1 MSRSKTKSAKSSR
14 KELNDWVILE
24 KLQPWVRERYLLIKE
39 AFQDKKFT
47 REDVEKLFE
56 QKRKELLEK
65 GIEDPKF
72 TTKNVGEV
80 LSILRKAGLIKANR
94 DLYDYRRTY
103 YQLTFPTEEKITSR
117 DRLISLLKTAA
128 DQIRGGLDYKALLV
142 FLFYKA
148 ISDRWV
154 KLAQNLM
161 KEGKP
166 TVVAYMMANKTYY
179 RLFDE
184 DSGALYTWHKVM
196 GTRDSIREMA
206 NALIK
211 IAEMNEELSD
221 LKKLVE
227 VLGLIGFIK
236 EDNLHKLE
244 EIAEIFNRVDFS
256 EFDSDMLGYAYEWI
270 LSYFAPQK
278 AKEGE
283 VYTPREVIRLL
294 VELIDIEDE
303 SDVLDPASG
312 SGGMLIEAYRYVREK
327 LKQENPEEEPALMLY
342 GQELN
347 ETTAALSK
355 LNLILHGIQ
364 DFKIFGG
371 FDSLVNPRWE
381 DELKEN
387 GIEDGK
393 VDYVIANPP
402 WNQDGYDET
411 RLNNKRVKH
420 IYNPDGSTR
429 GYGYGYTSKQ
439 SADWAWV
446 QLMLYYARKK
456 VGIVLDSGALFRGG
470 SEKAIRQ
477 GIIEDDLIEAI
488 ILLPEKLFYNT
499 GAPGIIMILNPNKP
513 EERKGK
519 ILFINASRE
528 FRKHPKVRKLNQLA
542 EEHIRKIVDAY
553 REFKEIEGFSRVV
566 TLDEIR
572 KNDYNLNVSLYVF
585 PEDEREQIDLAK
597 EFKEFREIEKREKEL
612 VKKAKAYIEGILE
625 AMGDE

>member
-1 MSRSKTKSAKSSR
+1 MVTPMPRSKAKTKNGVKNGAD
-14 KELNDWVILE
+14 EWTILE
-24 KLQPWVRERYLLIKE
+24 ELQPWVRERYLLIKD
-39 AFQDKKFT
+39 AFRDKEFT
-47 REDVEKLFE
+47 QEDVEKLFE
-56 QKRKELLEK
+56 EKRKELMEK
-65 GIEDPKF
+65 GIKEPKF

-80 LSILRKAGLIKANR
+80 LSILRKAGLITARK
-94 DLYDYRRTY
+94 DVYDFRRTY
-103 YQLTFPTEEKITSR
+103 YRLKFPAESKITR
-117 DRLISLLKTAA
+117 DRLISLLKAAA

-148 ISDRWV
+148 ISDRWM
-154 KLAQNLM
+154 KTAQDLM

-166 TVVAYMMANKTYY
+166 KVQAYIITNKRYY

-184 DSGALYTWHKVM
+184 ETGKLYTWHEVVKS
-196 GTRDSIREMA
+196 RESIKEMA

-211 IAEMNEELSD
+211 ISEMNEELSD

-244 EIAEIFNRVDFS
+244 EIVKIFNRVDFA
-256 EFDSDMLGYAYEWI
+256 EFDSDILGDAYEWI

-294 VELIDIEDE
+294 VELLDIEDG

-312 SGGMLIEAYRYVREK
+312 SGGMLIEAYRYVKEK
-327 LKQENPEEEPALMLY
+327 LEREGLDGEPAIMLY

-364 DFKIFGG
+364 EFRIFEGA
-371 FDSLVNPRWE
+371 DSLVNPRWE
-381 DELKEN
+381 EELREN
-387 GIEDGK
+387 GVEDGK

-411 RLNNKRVKH
+411 RLSDRRIKH
-420 IYNPDGSTR
+420 IYR
-429 GYGYGYTSKQ
+429 YGYTTKQ

-446 QLMLYYARKK
+446 QLMLYYARRK

-470 SEKAIRQ
+470 AEKAIRQ
-477 GIIEDDLIEAI
+477 GIVEDDLIEAVV
-488 ILLPEKLFYNT
+488 LLPEKLFYNT
-499 GAPGIIMILNPNKP
+499 GAPGIIMVLNPNKP

-519 ILFINASRE
+519 ILFINASKE
-528 FRKHPKVRKLNQLA
+528 FRKHPEVRKLNQLA
-542 EEHIRKIVDAY
+542 PEHIEKIVKAY
-553 REFKEIEGFSRVV
+553 REFKEVEGFSRVV
-566 TLDEIR
+566 ALDEIR

-585 PEDEREQIDLAK
+585 PEDEREHIDLAK
-597 EFKEFREIEKREKEL
+597 EFEEFREIEKREREL
-612 VKKAKAYIEGILE
+612 VEKAKAYIEGIIRV
-625 AMGDE
+625 MGDE

>member
-1 MSRSKTKSAKSSR
+1 MVRPKSKTNGKDEWA
-14 KELNDWVILE
+14 ILE
-24 KLQPWVRERYLLIKE
+24 ELQPWVRERYFLIKE
-39 AFQDKKFT
+39 AFRDKEFT
-47 REDVEKLFE
+47 QEDVEKLFE
-56 QKRKELLEK
+56 AKRKELLEK
-65 GIEDPKF
+65 GIKEPKF

-80 LSILRKAGLIKANR
+80 LSILRKAGLITARK
-94 DLYDYRRTY
+94 DLYDYRKTY
-103 YQLTFPTEEKITSR
+103 YRLKFPGETKITR
-117 DRLISLLKTAA
+117 DRLISLLKAAA

-148 ISDRWV
+148 ISDRWM
-154 KLAQNLM
+154 KRAQELM
-161 KEGKP
+161 ADGKKP
-166 TVVAYMMANKTYY
+166 FQAYMIVNREYY
-179 RLFDE
+179 VLFDE
-184 DSGALYTWHKVM
+184 GTGKLYTWHQVVK
-196 GTRDSIREMA
+196 TRDSIKEMA

-211 IAEMNEELSD
+211 IAEMNEELAD

-244 EIAEIFNRVDFS
+244 EIVKIFNRVDFAD
-256 EFDSDMLGYAYEWI
+256 FDSDILGDAYEWI

-294 VELIDIEDE
+294 VELLDIEDE

-327 LKQENPEEEPALMLY
+327 VKKENPDEEPAVMLY

-364 DFKIFGG
+364 DFVIFEGS
-371 FDSLVNPRWE
+371 DSLVNPRWE
-381 DELKEN
+381 EELKEN
-387 GIEDGK
+387 GVEDGK

-411 RLNNKRVKH
+411 RLSDRRIKH
-420 IYNPDGSTR
+420 IYK
-429 GYGYGYTSKQ
+429 YGYTTKQ

-446 QLMLYYARKK
+446 QLMLYYARRK

-470 SEKAIRQ
+470 AEKAIRQ
-477 GIIEDDLIEAI
+477 GIVEDDLIEAVV
-488 ILLPEKLFYNT
+488 LLPEKLFYNT
-499 GAPGIIMILNPNKP
+499 GAPGIIMVLNPNKP
-513 EERKGK
+513 EERRGK

-528 FRKHPKVRKLNQLA
+528 YRKHPEVRKLNQLGP
-542 EEHIRKIVDAY
+542 EHIKKIVDAY
-553 REFKEIEGFSRVV
+553 RDFKEIEGFSRAVS
-566 TLDEIR
+566 LEEIR

-585 PEDEREQIDLAK
+585 PEEEREKIDLPK
-597 EFKEFREIEKREKEL
+597 EFEEFRKIEEKEREL
-612 VKKAKAYIEGILE
+612 VEKAKAYIEKIVKI
-625 AMGDE
+625 MG

>member
-1 MSRSKTKSAKSSR
+1 MARPKSKTNGKDEWA
-14 KELNDWVILE
+14 ILE
-24 KLQPWVRERYLLIKE
+24 ELQPWVRERYFLIKE
-39 AFQDKKFT
+39 AFRDREFT
-47 REDVEKLFE
+47 QEDVEKLFE
-56 QKRKELLEK
+56 AKRKELLEK
-65 GIEDPKF
+65 GIKEPKF

-80 LSILRKAGLIKANR
+80 LSILRKAGLITARK
-94 DLYDYRRTY
+94 DLYDYRKTY
-103 YQLTFPTEEKITSR
+103 YRLKFPGETKITR
-117 DRLISLLKTAA
+117 DRLISLLKAAA

-148 ISDRWV
+148 ISDRWM
-154 KLAQNLM
+154 KRAQELM
-161 KEGKP
+161 ADGKKP
-166 TVVAYMMANKTYY
+166 FQAYMIVNREYY
-179 RLFDE
+179 VLFDE
-184 DSGALYTWHKVM
+184 GTGKLYTWHEVVK
-196 GTRDSIREMA
+196 TRDSIKEMA

-211 IAEMNEELSD
+211 IAEMNEELAD

-244 EIAEIFNRVDFS
+244 EIVKIFNRVDFA
-256 EFDSDMLGYAYEWI
+256 EFDSDILGDAYEWI

-294 VELIDIEDE
+294 VELLDIEDE

-327 LKQENPEEEPALMLY
+327 VKKENPDEEPAVMLY

-364 DFKIFGG
+364 DFVIFEGS
-371 FDSLVNPRWE
+371 DSLVNPRWE
-381 DELKEN
+381 EELREN
-387 GIEDGK
+387 GVEDGK

-411 RLNNKRVKH
+411 RLSDRRIKH
-420 IYNPDGSTR
+420 IYK
-429 GYGYGYTSKQ
+429 YGYTTKQ

-446 QLMLYYARKK
+446 QLMLYYARRK

-470 SEKAIRQ
+470 AEKAIRQ
-477 GIIEDDLIEAI
+477 GIVEDDLIEAVV
-488 ILLPEKLFYNT
+488 LLPEKLFYNT
-499 GAPGIIMILNPNKP
+499 GAPGIIMVLNPNKP

-528 FRKHPKVRKLNQLA
+528 YRKHPEVRKLNQLT
-542 EEHIRKIVDAY
+542 EEHIKKIVDAY
-553 REFKEIEGFSRVV
+553 RDFKEIEGFSRAVS
-566 TLDEIR
+566 LEEIR

-585 PEDEREQIDLAK
+585 PEEEREKIDLPK
-597 EFKEFREIEKREKEL
+597 EFEEFRKIEEKEREL
-612 VKKAKAYIEGILE
+612 VEKAKAYIEGIIKVMDNE
-625 AMGDE
+625 

>member
-1 MSRSKTKSAKSSR
+1 MPRSKAKAKNGVKNSAD
-14 KELNDWVILE
+14 EWTILE
-24 KLQPWVRERYLLIKE
+24 GLQPWVVKRYLLMKDAFKDKE
-39 AFQDKKFT
+39 FT
-47 REDVEKLFE
+47 QEDVEKLFE
-56 QKRKELLEK
+56 EKRRELFEK
-65 GIEDPKF
+65 GIKEPEF
-72 TTKNVGEV
+72 TTKNVSEV
-80 LSILRKAGLIKANR
+80 LSILRRAGLITARK
-94 DLYDYRRTY
+94 DLYDYRKTY
-103 YQLTFPTEEKITSR
+103 YRLRFPGETKITR
-117 DRLISLLKTAA
+117 DRLISLLKAAA

-148 ISDRWV
+148 ISDRWM
-154 KLAQNLM
+154 KMAQDLM

-166 TVVAYMMANKTYY
+166 KVQAYIITNKRYY

-184 DSGALYTWHKVM
+184 ETGKLYTWHEVVKS
-196 GTRDSIREMA
+196 RDSIKEMA

-211 IAEMNEELSD
+211 ISEMNDELAD

-244 EIAEIFNRVDFS
+244 EIVRIFNRVDFA
-256 EFDSDMLGYAYEWI
+256 EFDSDILGDAYEWI

-294 VELIDIEDE
+294 VKLLDIEDG

-312 SGGMLIEAYRYVREK
+312 SGGMLIEAYRYVRDK
-327 LKQENPEEEPALMLY
+327 VRRENPELEPAIMLY

-364 DFKIFGG
+364 EFKIFEGS
-371 FDSLVNPRWE
+371 DSLVNPRWE
-381 DELKEN
+381 EELKRN

-402 WNQDGYDET
+402 WNQDGYDEA
-411 RLNNKRVKH
+411 RLSDRGIKH
-420 IYNPDGSTR
+420 IYK
-429 GYGYGYTSKQ
+429 YGYTTKQ

-446 QLMLYYARKK
+446 QLMLYYARRK

-470 SEKAIRQ
+470 AEKTIRQ
-477 GIIEDDLIEAI
+477 GIVEDDLIEAV

-519 ILFINASRE
+519 ILFINASKE
-528 FRKHPKVRKLNQLA
+528 FRKHPEVRKLNQLG

-553 REFKEIEGFSRVV
+553 RKFKEIDGFSRVV
-566 TLDEIR
+566 SLEEIR

-585 PEDEREQIDLAK
+585 PEEKREEIDLKK
-597 EFKEFREIEKREKEL
+597 EFEEFREIETKEKEL
-612 VKKAKAYIEGILE
+612 VAKAVRYIEGIIKV
-625 AMGDE
+625 MGDE

>member
-1 MSRSKTKSAKSSR
+1 MLS
-14 KELNDWVILE
+14 E
-24 KLQPWVRERYLLIKE
+24 LQPWVRERYLLIKE
-39 AFQDKKFT
+39 AFRDKEFT
-47 REDVEKLFE
+47 QEDVEKLFE
-56 QKRKELLEK
+56 KKRKELLEK
-65 GIEDPKF
+65 GIDEAKF

-80 LSILRKAGLIKANR
+80 LSILRRAGLIIARK
-94 DLYDYRRTY
+94 DVYDYRKTY
-103 YQLTFPTEEKITSR
+103 YRLRFPTESKITR
-117 DRLISLLKTAA
+117 DKLISLLKAAA
-128 DQIRGGLDYKALLV
+128 DQIRGGLDYKSLLV

-148 ISDRWV
+148 ISDRWM
-154 KLAQNLM
+154 KKAQDLM

-166 TVVAYMMANKTYY
+166 QIAAYMQVNRAYY
-179 RLFDE
+179 HLFDE
-184 DSGALYTWHKVM
+184 ETGKLYTWHEVVKE
-196 GTRDSIREMA
+196 RESIKEMA

-211 IAEMNEELSD
+211 ISEMNPELAD

-244 EIAEIFNRVDFS
+244 EIVKIFNRVDFA
-256 EFDSDMLGYAYEWI
+256 EFDSDILGDAYEWI

-294 VELIDIEDE
+294 VELLDIEDG
-303 SDVLDPASG
+303 SDILDPASG
-312 SGGMLIEAYRYVREK
+312 SGGMLIESYRYVKEK
-327 LKQENPEEEPALMLY
+327 LEGGEPAIMLY

-364 DFKIFGG
+364 EFRIFEG

-381 DELKEN
+381 EVLRGE
-387 GIEDGK
+387 GVEDGK

-402 WNQDGYDET
+402 WNQDGYDEA
-411 RLNNKRVKH
+411 RLSDRRIKH
-420 IYNPDGSTR
+420 IYK
-429 GYGYGYTSKQ
+429 YGYTSKQ

-470 SEKAIRQ
+470 SEKSIRQ
-477 GIIEDDLIEAI
+477 GIVEDDLIEAVV
-488 ILLPEKLFYNT
+488 LLPEKLFYNT
-499 GAPGIIMILNPNKP
+499 GAPGIIMVLNPNKP

-528 FRKHPKVRKLNQLA
+528 YRKHPEVRKLNQLGP
-542 EEHIRKIVDAY
+542 EHIKKIVEAY

-566 TLDEIR
+566 DLEEVR

-585 PEDEREQIDLAK
+585 PEDEREHIDLNK
-597 EFKEFREIEKREKEL
+597 EFKEFEEIEAREREL
-612 VKKAKAYIEGILE
+612 VERAKAYIQGVLE
-625 AMGDE
+625 VGGNE